1 MLIPT
6 EDIIQQQNFEQ
17 LCESIK
23 HLDIQQ
29 QSRVN
34 DIINNNKQQ
43 HYPTAQVNLPSIN
56 ELIDY
61 QTLIIRIGELERTI
75 SLQSQEIENLR
86 KEYSELNEKLSLL
99 VQVEVNV
106 QLESK
111 FNYLKQEFN
120 NYKEELNEKFS
131 RYNNNNDMKV
141 VNHFFDPNNNN
152 NSNNSNNYQIN
163 RDDHNVVFGDISNTF
178 NNFESNS
185 QMGFN
190 HSQRNEFSFNN
201 DFGNIHMELQSVAN
215 ELINDRDSFAER
227 MNSLRNMFNNQSNY

>member
-131 RYNNNNDMKV
+131 R
-141 VNHFFDPNNNN
+141 
-152 NSNNSNNYQIN
+152 
-163 RDDHNVVFGDISNTF
+163 DDHNVVFGDISNTF